1 MNRIFCGNA
10 VDVLRSFP
18 AESVNMC
25 VTSPPYY
32 CLRDYG
38 IEAQIGNEQTPY
50 EYIQNLLL
58 VFEEVKRVLKPDGT
72 LWVNIADSYSG
83 SGKGGWNKQISER
96 NRNRLNPQYNPSCF
110 NMPKL
115 WHGIKQKDM
124 IGVPWLLAFSLREN
138 GWYLRSDIIWHKKN
152 CMPESVKDRPS
163 KCYEHIF
170 LLSKSSKYY
179 YDYDAVKEPAAQS
192 SILRYSRGV
201 SDKTKYRDRKQG
213 IFMPRDKTNFSDM
226 RNRRDVWSVAINA
239 SHIPGHFAIYPEKL
253 IEPCIMAGSAVGGVV
268 LDPFFGSGT
277 TGIVAVKNSR
287 KFIGIDINPEY
298 CKTAQMRINE
308 ISNETEVINFGDK
321 NK

>member
-253 IEPCIMAGSAVGGVV
+253 IELCIMAGSAVGGVV

>member
-1 MNRIFCGNA
+1 MNKIFCGNA
-10 VDVLRSFP
+10 FDILKTLPS
-18 AESVNMC
+18 ESVDMC

-32 CLRDYG
+32 GLRDYG
-38 IEAQIGNEQTPY
+38 VEAQIGNEQTPY

-72 LWVNIADSYSG
+72 LWVNIADSYAAN
-83 SGKGGWNKQISER
+83 NKNFKLPPNKDFSAV
-96 NRNRLNPQYNPSCF
+96 
-110 NMPKL
+110 PKL

-179 YDYDAVKEPAAQS
+179 YDYEAVKEPAAES
-192 SILRYSRGV
+192 SIARYKRGV

-213 IFMPRDKTNFSDM
+213 IFMPRDKTDFSDM

-298 CKTAQMRINE
+298 CKTARERILQLT
-308 ISNETEVINFGDK
+308 NETEVINFGDT
-321 NK
+321 N

>member
-1 MNRIFCGNA
+1 MNKIFCGNA
-10 VDVLRSFP
+10 FDILKTLPS
-18 AESVNMC
+18 ESVDMC

-32 CLRDYG
+32 GLRDYG
-38 IEAQIGNEQTPY
+38 VEAQIGNEQTPY

-72 LWVNIADSYSG
+72 LWVNIADSYAAN
-83 SGKGGWNKQISER
+83 NKNFKLPPNKDFSAV
-96 NRNRLNPQYNPSCF
+96 
-110 NMPKL
+110 PKL

-152 CMPESVKDRPS
+152 CMPQSVKDRPS

-179 YDYDAVKEPAAQS
+179 YDYEAVKEPAAES
-192 SILRYSRGV
+192 SIARYKRGV

-213 IFMPRDKTNFSDM
+213 IFMPRDKTDFSDM

-298 CKTAQMRINE
+298 CKTARERILQLTND
-308 ISNETEVINFGDK
+308 TEVINFGDT
-321 NK
+321 N

>member
-1 MNRIFCGNA
+1 MNKIFCGNA

-32 CLRDYG
+32 GLRDYG
-38 IEAQIGNEQTPY
+38 VAAQIGNEQTPY

-72 LWVNIADSYSG
+72 LWVNIADSYAG
-83 SGKGGWNKQISER
+83 SGRGAWNNPPKDWKAK
-96 NRNRLNPQYNPSCF
+96 NLNPVNSKSLF
-110 NMPKL
+110 AMPKL

-192 SILRYSRGV
+192 SILRYSHGV
-201 SDKTKYRDRKQG
+201 SDKTKYKDRKQG
-213 IFMPRDKTNFSDM
+213 IFMPRDKTDFSDM
-226 RNRRDVWSVAINA
+226 RNRRDVWNVAINA
-239 SHIPGHFAIYPEKL
+239 SHIPGHFAVYPEKL

-277 TGIVAVKNSR
+277 TGVVAVKNNR

-298 CKTAQMRINE
+298 CKTAQIRINE
-308 ISNETEVINFGDK
+308 ISNETEVINFGDT
-321 NK
+321 N